1 VTLECPSTLC
11 KSLPTNDKKT
21 KAFRRRRC
29 LRIKNCNGSSPATII
44 NKTNAF
50 AAFLLDFLCGA
61 VWGHRIDEVFPPRCC
76 HLVQSKQETNPKI
89 NIFFWD
95 RFHRSVFDDSPGAD
109 SKIIFTRVGSFDDEW
124 TPRNGENNF
133 RFCAGVAPETPNCL
147 TRLYQKCWSRR
158 INVFGTCKLKLTRV
172 NNLFPFFI
180 MVIHQSGVN
189 VAVSLSLVDIDSC
202 KKRFEI

>member
-1 VTLECPSTLC
+1 MPIDTSHHYFSADSNFRTNHAVVHRGSSSLSYGKRSRIAWIFFLPFVSFLPQSPCPLFPCVGTIVIGPNNEYLWRISTTLLYNYVTLECPSTLC

-76 HLVQSKQETNPKI
+76 HLVQSTQETNPKMKFLGT
-89 NIFFWD
+89 IFIVPFLTIAPAR
-95 RFHRSVFDDSPGAD
+95 RF
-109 SKIIFTRVGSFDDEW
+109 
-124 TPRNGENNF
+124 
-133 RFCAGVAPETPNCL
+133 
-147 TRLYQKCWSRR
+147 
-158 INVFGTCKLKLTRV
+158 
-172 NNLFPFFI
+172 
-180 MVIHQSGVN
+180 
-189 VAVSLSLVDIDSC
+189 
-202 KKRFEI
+202 